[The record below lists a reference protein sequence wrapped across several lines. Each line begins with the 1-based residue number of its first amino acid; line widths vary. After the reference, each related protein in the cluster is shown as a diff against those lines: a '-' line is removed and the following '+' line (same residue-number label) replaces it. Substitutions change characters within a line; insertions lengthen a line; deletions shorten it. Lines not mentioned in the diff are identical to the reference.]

1 LTLTTLLR
9 SALAALILASAATG
23 ALAQQLRPIPM
34 DAKRGQMRHLETMQ
48 VEVNGERMQLAPG
61 AQIRDRANMIV
72 LPGALPSGSL
82 VKYTRDPQG
91 QIARV
96 WILTPQEAA
105 QPDPV
110 TK

>member
-1 LTLTTLLR
+1 MPLPTLLR
-9 SALAALILASAATG
+9 SALAALILASVATG
-23 ALAQQLRPIPM
+23 ALAQLRPIPA
-34 DAKRGQMRHLETMQ
+34 DAKRGQMRHLEAML

-61 AQIRDRANMIV
+61 AQIRDRANMLV
-72 LPGALPSGSL
+72 LPGALPPGSL

-105 QPDPV
+105 QPDAV
-110 TK
+110 K

>member
-1 LTLTTLLR
+1 
-9 SALAALILASAATG
+9 
-23 ALAQQLRPIPM
+23 M
-34 DAKRGQMRHLETMQ
+34 DAKRGQMRHLEAMQ
-48 VEVNGERMQLAPG
+48 VEINGERMQLAPG

-72 LPGALPSGSL
+72 LPGALPPESL
-82 VKYTRDPQG
+82 VKYTRNPQG